1 LQRSTNYRLKKENI
15 KKYRVNR
22 EIRSNSVR
30 VIIGRKDSD
39 SQLLDV
45 RDAIKLA
52 EEQGLDLVEVAPNH
66 NPPVCRILDYGKFK
80 FIQSKKAKEAKKSQ
94 SKILMKDVRLR
105 MRIGDHDMKAKQKRI
120 RFFITSGF
128 KVRIAVF
135 FRGREMAY
143 PDLAVN
149 LLKKVAEEL
158 QDISIIDKAPS
169 IEGRSLS
176 IVLAPMGKVKG

>member
-1 LQRSTNYRLKKENI
+1 
-15 KKYRVNR
+15 
-22 EIRSNSVR
+22 
-30 VIIGRKDSD
+30 
-39 SQLLDV
+39 
-45 RDAIKLA
+45 
-52 EEQGLDLVEVAPNH
+52 
-66 NPPVCRILDYGKFK
+66 
-80 FIQSKKAKEAKKSQ
+80 
-94 SKILMKDVRLR
+94 MKDVRLR
-105 MRIGDHDMKAKQKRI
+105 MIIGDHDMKAKQKRI